1 LTKRSKISID
11 SYLKNNFKIAYKG
24 NLELTVMSQERRYNS
39 ILWPIYFLNGFQS
52 IAWGG
57 IIFLIVPI
65 SRIIWPADPDHAL
78 EMGIMITTL
87 SWSASISGLL
97 LGFYI
102 DRYSR
107 KNVLFIISIFRGIAI
122 ILLGF
127 GIEGGEQFTYL
138 YFLVF
143 VSIFG
148 IFAGLSW
155 PTVIS
160 LSNDIVPKEERSRF
174 FGSYEIVRSLTM
186 TLGFVLGA
194 LLMQTG
200 YWRAFFWIAG
210 SGIVIFGIIYNIQ
223 SEEPK
228 RGAQEEELM
237 HILRE
242 NDFEYNYKINR
253 KMMKETMLSKTNLVA
268 LIEGI
273 FTWILMG
280 SINFLILNLI
290 QHEPHNISEF
300 STSIFMVLFGL
311 TGGITG
317 QLILARLSDK
327 LAQKYVNARVFMII
341 FALIGGI
348 ITFALFFFIP
358 WPHLTKA
365 QGKDVLYLM
374 SFPAIWLMGALFF
387 FSRSIFSLYIVN
399 QSPVLQH
406 INLPESQ
413 AQIVSWNQFLEN
425 LGRGIGPAISGLL
438 LVITQYNY
446 QQTILYV
453 ILCIL
458 PGVVLWTFAIKW
470 YPENVIQIKKILKER
485 AQIIESNSDP

>member
-1 LTKRSKISID
+1 
-11 SYLKNNFKIAYKG
+11 
-24 NLELTVMSQERRYNS
+24 MSQKHRYNS

-65 SRIIWPADPDHAL
+65 SRIIWPGDPTHAL
-78 EMGIMITTL
+78 EMGIMITIL

-102 DRYSR
+102 DKYSR
-107 KNVLFIISIFRGIAI
+107 KQILFIISIFRGVAI

-127 GIEGGEQFTYL
+127 GIEGGQGITYM
-138 YFLVF
+138 YFLIF
-143 VSIFG
+143 IAIFG

-160 LSNDIVPKEERSRF
+160 LSNDIVPKGHRSRF
-174 FGSYEIVRSLTM
+174 FGVYEIVRSLTM
-186 TLGFVLGA
+186 TFGFVFGA
-194 LLMQTG
+194 FLMQTG
-200 YWRAFFWIAG
+200 HWRTFFWITG
-210 SGIVIFGIIYNIQ
+210 MGIIVFGIIYNIQ

-228 RGAQEEELM
+228 RGSQEEELM
-237 HILRE
+237 HILKD
-242 NDFEYNYKINR
+242 NNLTYDYKISR
-253 KMMKETMLSKTNLVA
+253 EMMKHTMFSKTNLVA

-290 QHEPHNISEF
+290 QNEPHNISEF
-300 STSIFMVLFGL
+300 STSVFMVFFGL
-311 TGGITG
+311 TGGILG

-327 LAQKYVNARVFMII
+327 LAQKYMNARIFMII
-341 FALIGGI
+341 FALMGGI
-348 ITFALFFFIP
+348 ITFALFFFIS
-358 WPHLTKA
+358 WPNLTIE
-365 QGKDVLYLM
+365 QGKDIIYLM
-374 SFPAIWLMGALFF
+374 TFPTIWLMGALFF
-387 FSRSIFSLYIVN
+387 TSRSIFSLYIVN

-406 INLPESQ
+406 INLPEAQ

-425 LGRGIGPAISGLL
+425 LGRGIGPAISGIL
-438 LVITQYNY
+438 LVLTQYNY
-446 QQTILYV
+446 QQTILYL

-458 PGVVLWTFAIKW
+458 PGVILWTLAIKW
-470 YPENVIQIKKILKER
+470 YPDNVSQIKSILKER
-485 AQIIESNSDP
+485 ADLLRLNSES

>member
-1 LTKRSKISID
+1 MPQKH
-11 SYLKNNFKIAYKG
+11 
-24 NLELTVMSQERRYNS
+24 RYNS

-65 SRIIWPADPDHAL
+65 SRIIWPGEPSHAF
-78 EMGIMITTL
+78 EMGILITTL

-107 KNVLFIISIFRGIAI
+107 KKILFIISIFRGIAI
-122 ILLGF
+122 ILVGF
-127 GIEGGEQFTYL
+127 GIEGGGGFTYA
-138 YFLVF
+138 YFLIF
-143 VSIFG
+143 VALFG
-148 IFAGLSW
+148 VFAGLSW

-160 LSNDIVPKEERSRF
+160 LSNDIVPKEHRSRF

-186 TLGFVLGA
+186 TFGFVFGA
-194 LLMQTG
+194 LFMQTG
-200 YWRAFFWIAG
+200 LWRTFFWITG
-210 SGIVIFGIIYNIQ
+210 CGIIIFGIIYNIQ

-228 RGAQEEELM
+228 RGSQEEELM
-237 HILRE
+237 HILKDDRL
-242 NDFEYNYKINR
+242 NYNYRINR
-253 KMMKETMLSKTNLVA
+253 EMMKHTMLSKTNIVA

-290 QHEPHNISEF
+290 QNEPHNISEF
-300 STSIFMVLFGL
+300 STSIFMVFFGL
-311 TGGITG
+311 TGGILG

-327 LAQKYVNARVFMII
+327 LALKYKNARVFMII
-341 FALIGGI
+341 LALLGGI
-348 ITFALFFFIP
+348 ITFAVFFFIP
-358 WPHLTKA
+358 WPYLTVE
-365 QGKDVLYLM
+365 QGKDVFYLM

-406 INLPESQ
+406 INLPEAQ

-438 LVITQYNY
+438 LVITQFNY

-458 PGVVLWTFAIKW
+458 PGVVLWTLAIKW
-470 YPENVIQIKKILKER
+470 YPKNVIEIKTILKDR
-485 AQIIESNSDP
+485 ADLIKSNSSS

>member
-1 LTKRSKISID
+1 MPQKH
-11 SYLKNNFKIAYKG
+11 
-24 NLELTVMSQERRYNS
+24 RYNS
-39 ILWPIYFLNGFQS
+39 LLWPIYFLNGFQS

-65 SRIIWPADPDHAL
+65 SRIIWPGDPTHAL

-102 DRYSR
+102 DKYSR
-107 KNVLFIISIFRGIAI
+107 KKILFIISIFRGIAI

-127 GIEGGEQFTYL
+127 GVQGGEEFTYI
-138 YFLVF
+138 YFLIFISV
-143 VSIFG
+143 FG

-155 PTVIS
+155 PAVIS
-160 LSNDIVPKEERSRF
+160 LSNDIVPKEHRSRF
-174 FGSYEIVRSLTM
+174 FGIYEIVRSLTM
-186 TLGFVLGA
+186 TLGFVFGA

-200 YWRAFFWIAG
+200 YWRVFFWIAG
-210 SGIVIFGIIYNIQ
+210 TGIIIFGIVYDIQ

-228 RGAQEEELM
+228 RGAQEEELI
-237 HILRE
+237 HILKKD
-242 NDFEYNYKINR
+242 NLTYDYKISR
-253 KMMKETMLSKTNLVA
+253 EMMKKTMFSKTNIVA

-290 QHEPHNISEF
+290 QNEPHNISEF
-300 STSIFMVLFGL
+300 STSVFMVIFGL
-311 TGGITG
+311 TGGISG

-327 LAQKYVNARVFMII
+327 LARKYINARVLMII
-341 FALIGGI
+341 FAIIGGI
-348 ITFALFFFIP
+348 ITFAVFFFIP
-358 WPHLTKA
+358 WPYLTIE
-365 QGKDVLYLM
+365 QGKDILYLM
-374 SFPAIWLMGALFF
+374 TFPAIWLMGALFF

-406 INLPESQ
+406 INLPEAQ

-425 LGRGIGPAISGLL
+425 LGRGIGPALSGLL
-438 LVITQYNY
+438 LVLTQYNY
-446 QQTILYV
+446 QQTILYL

-458 PGVVLWTFAIKW
+458 PGVILWTFAIKW
-470 YPENVIQIKKILKER
+470 YPNNVIQIKTILKER
-485 AQIIESNSDP
+485 AELLKSNSKS

>member
-1 LTKRSKISID
+1 
-11 SYLKNNFKIAYKG
+11 
-24 NLELTVMSQERRYNS
+24 MSQEHRYNS
-39 ILWPIYFLNGFQS
+39 LLWPIYFLNGFQS

-57 IIFLIVPI
+57 IIFLIVPL
-65 SRIIWPADPDHAL
+65 SRIIWPGDPTHAL

-102 DRYSR
+102 DKYSR
-107 KNVLFIISIFRGIAI
+107 KKILFIISIFRGIAI
-122 ILLGF
+122 IVLGF
-127 GIEGGEQFTYL
+127 GIEGGEDLTYL
-138 YFLVF
+138 YFLIF
-143 VSIFG
+143 ISIFG

-160 LSNDIVPKEERSRF
+160 LSNDIVPKEHRSRF
-174 FGSYEIVRSLTM
+174 FGIYEIVRSLTM
-186 TLGFVLGA
+186 TLGFVFGA
-194 LLMQTG
+194 FLMQIG
-200 YWRAFFWIAG
+200 YWRVFFWIAG
-210 SGIVIFGIIYNIQ
+210 IGIIIFGIVYDIQ

-228 RGAQEEELM
+228 RGAQEEELF
-237 HILRE
+237 HILKKD
-242 NDFEYNYKINR
+242 NLTYDYKINR
-253 KMMKETMLSKTNLVA
+253 EMMKKTMFSKTNIVA

-290 QHEPHNISEF
+290 QNEPHNISEF
-300 STSIFMVLFGL
+300 STSVFMVIFGL
-311 TGGITG
+311 TGGISG

-327 LAQKYVNARVFMII
+327 LARKYMNTRVYMII

-358 WPHLTKA
+358 WPYLTVE
-365 QGKDVLYLM
+365 QGKDILYLM

-406 INLPESQ
+406 INLPEAQ

-438 LVITQYNY
+438 LVLTQYNY
-446 QQTILYV
+446 QQTILYI

-458 PGVVLWTFAIKW
+458 PGIILWTLAIKW
-470 YPENVIQIKKILKER
+470 YPENASQIKKILKER
-485 AQIIESNSDP
+485 ANLIRTNSSS

>member
-1 LTKRSKISID
+1 
-11 SYLKNNFKIAYKG
+11 
-24 NLELTVMSQERRYNS
+24 MSQKHRYNS

-65 SRIIWPADPDHAL
+65 SRIIWPGDPTHAL

-102 DRYSR
+102 DKYSR
-107 KNVLFIISIFRGIAI
+107 KQILFIISIFRGIAI

-127 GIEGGEQFTYL
+127 GIEGGQGLTYG
-138 YFLVF
+138 YFLIF
-143 VSIFG
+143 IAIFG

-160 LSNDIVPKEERSRF
+160 LSNDIVPKKHRSRF
-174 FGSYEIVRSLTM
+174 FGIYEIVRSLTM
-186 TLGFVLGA
+186 TFGFVFGA
-194 LLMQTG
+194 LLMQIG
-200 YWRAFFWIAG
+200 YWRTFFWITG
-210 SGIVIFGIIYNIQ
+210 MGIIVFGIIYNIQ

-228 RGAQEEELM
+228 RGSQEEELM
-237 HILRE
+237 HILQD
-242 NDFEYNYKINR
+242 NNLTYDYKISR
-253 KMMKETMLSKTNLVA
+253 EMMKHTMFSKTNLVA

-290 QHEPHNISEF
+290 QNEPHNISEF
-300 STSIFMVLFGL
+300 STSVFMVFFGL
-311 TGGITG
+311 TGGISG

-327 LAQKYVNARVFMII
+327 LAQKYMNARIFMII
-341 FALIGGI
+341 LALLGGI

-358 WPHLTKA
+358 WPNLTIE

-374 SFPAIWLMGALFF
+374 TFPTIWLMGALFF
-387 FSRSIFSLYIVN
+387 TSRSIFSLYIVN

-406 INLPESQ
+406 INLPEAQ

-425 LGRGIGPAISGLL
+425 LGRGIGPAISGFL
-438 LVITQYNY
+438 LVLTQYDY

-458 PGVVLWTFAIKW
+458 PGVVLWTLALKW
-470 YPENVIQIKKILKER
+470 YPHNVNQIKAILKER
-485 AQIIESNSDP
+485 ANLLRSNSES

>member
-1 LTKRSKISID
+1 
-11 SYLKNNFKIAYKG
+11 
-24 NLELTVMSQERRYNS
+24 MPQEHRYNS
-39 ILWPIYFLNGFQS
+39 LLWPIYFLNGFQS

-65 SRIIWPADPDHAL
+65 SRIIWPGDPSHAL

-102 DRYSR
+102 DKYSR
-107 KNVLFIISIFRGIAI
+107 KKILFIISIFRGIAI

-127 GIEGGEQFTYL
+127 GIQGGEDFTYL
-138 YFLVF
+138 YFLIF
-143 VSIFG
+143 ISIFG

-160 LSNDIVPKEERSRF
+160 LSNDIVPKEHRSRF
-174 FGSYEIVRSLTM
+174 FGNYEIVRSLTM
-186 TLGFVLGA
+186 TLGFVFGA

-200 YWRAFFWIAG
+200 YWRFFFWIAG
-210 SGIVIFGIIYNIQ
+210 SGIIIFGIVYDIQ

-228 RGAQEEELM
+228 RGAQEEELI
-237 HILRE
+237 HILKKD
-242 NDFEYNYKINR
+242 NLTYNYKINR
-253 KMMKETMLSKTNLVA
+253 EMMKKTMFSKTNIVA

-290 QHEPHNISEF
+290 QNEPHNISEF
-300 STSIFMVLFGL
+300 STSIFMVIFGL
-311 TGGITG
+311 TGGISG

-327 LAQKYVNARVFMII
+327 LARKYMNARVLMIV

-358 WPHLTKA
+358 WPYLTVE
-365 QGKDVLYLM
+365 QGKDILYLM

-406 INLPESQ
+406 INLPEAQ

-438 LVITQYNY
+438 LVLTQYNY

-458 PGVVLWTFAIKW
+458 PGVILWTFAIKW
-470 YPENVIQIKKILKER
+470 YPNNAIQIKTILKER
-485 AQIIESNSDP
+485 AEFINSNSKS

>member
-1 LTKRSKISID
+1 MAQK
-11 SYLKNNFKIAYKG
+11 Y
-24 NLELTVMSQERRYNS
+24 RYNS

-65 SRIIWPADPDHAL
+65 SRIIWPGDPSHAL

-87 SWSASISGLL
+87 SWAASISGLL
-97 LGFYI
+97 FGFLI
-102 DRYSR
+102 DKYSR
-107 KNVLFIISIFRGIAI
+107 KKILFIISIFRGIAI

-127 GIEGGEQFTYL
+127 GIEGGEEFTWI
-138 YFLVF
+138 YFLILI
-143 VSIFG
+143 SMFG
-148 IFAGLSW
+148 VFAGLSW

-160 LSNDIVPKEERSRF
+160 LSNDIVPKEQRSRF
-174 FGSYEIVRSLTM
+174 FGNYEIVRSLTM
-186 TLGFVLGA
+186 TFGFVIGA
-194 LLMQTG
+194 LFMQTG
-200 YWRAFFWIAG
+200 FWRLFFWIAG
-210 SGIVIFGIIYNIQ
+210 IGIIMFGIIYKIL

-228 RGAQEEELM
+228 RGAQEEELI
-237 HILRE
+237 HLLKKD
-242 NDFEYNYKINR
+242 NLTYDYKISR
-253 KMMKETMLSKTNLVA
+253 EMMKRTMFSKTNIVA

-290 QHEPHNISEF
+290 QNEPHNISEF

-311 TGGITG
+311 TGGIAG
-317 QLILARLSDK
+317 QLSLSRLSDK
-327 LAQKYVNARVFMII
+327 FAQKYMNARVFMII

-358 WPHLTKA
+358 WPHLSIE
-365 QGKDVLYLM
+365 QGKDVFFLM
-374 SFPAIWLMGALFF
+374 SFPTIWLMGALFF

-399 QSPVLQH
+399 QSPILQY
-406 INLPESQ
+406 INLPEAQ

-425 LGRGIGPAISGLL
+425 LGRGIGPALSGLL
-438 LVITQYNY
+438 LVLTQYNY
-446 QQTILYV
+446 QQTILYI

-458 PGVVLWTFAIKW
+458 PGIILWTFALKW
-470 YPENVIQIKKILKER
+470 YPNNVNFIKSILKER
-485 AQIIESNSDP
+485 ADILKSDLN

>member
-1 LTKRSKISID
+1 
-11 SYLKNNFKIAYKG
+11 
-24 NLELTVMSQERRYNS
+24 MPQEHRYNS
-39 ILWPIYFLNGFQS
+39 LLWPIYFLNGFQS

-65 SRIIWPADPDHAL
+65 SRIIWPGDPSHAL

-102 DRYSR
+102 DKYSR
-107 KNVLFIISIFRGIAI
+107 KKILFIISIFRGIAI

-127 GIEGGEQFTYL
+127 GIQGGEDFTYL
-138 YFLVF
+138 YFLIF
-143 VSIFG
+143 ISIFG

-160 LSNDIVPKEERSRF
+160 LSNDIVPKEHRSRF
-174 FGSYEIVRSLTM
+174 FGNYEIVRSLTM
-186 TLGFVLGA
+186 TLGFVFGA

-200 YWRAFFWIAG
+200 YWRFFFWIAG
-210 SGIVIFGIIYNIQ
+210 SGIIIFGIVYDIQ

-228 RGAQEEELM
+228 RGAQEEELI
-237 HILRE
+237 HILKKD
-242 NDFEYNYKINR
+242 NLTYNYKINR
-253 KMMKETMLSKTNLVA
+253 EMMKKTMFSKTNIVA

-290 QHEPHNISEF
+290 QNEPHNISEF
-300 STSIFMVLFGL
+300 STSIFMVIFGL
-311 TGGITG
+311 TGGISG

-327 LAQKYVNARVFMII
+327 LARKYMNARVLMII

-358 WPHLTKA
+358 WPNLTVE
-365 QGKDVLYLM
+365 QGKDIIYLM

-406 INLPESQ
+406 INLPEAQ

-438 LVITQYNY
+438 LVLTQYNY

-458 PGVVLWTFAIKW
+458 PGVILWTFAIKW
-470 YPENVIQIKKILKER
+470 YPSNVIQIKAILKER
-485 AQIIESNSDP
+485 AESIKSNSKS

>member
-1 LTKRSKISID
+1 MPQKH
-11 SYLKNNFKIAYKG
+11 
-24 NLELTVMSQERRYNS
+24 RYNH

-65 SRIIWPADPDHAL
+65 SRIIWPGDPSHAL

-102 DRYSR
+102 DKYSR
-107 KNVLFIISIFRGIAI
+107 KKILYFISIFRGIAI

-127 GIEGGEQFTYL
+127 GIEGGEGLTYV

-143 VSIFG
+143 IAIFG

-160 LSNDIVPKEERSRF
+160 LSNDIVPKEHRSRF

-186 TLGFVLGA
+186 TFGFVFGA

-200 YWRAFFWIAG
+200 YWRLFFWITG
-210 SGIVIFGIIYNIQ
+210 SGIIIFGIIYNIQ

-228 RGAQEEELM
+228 RGSQEEELM
-237 HILRE
+237 HILKDD
-242 NDFEYNYKINR
+242 NFSYDYKISR
-253 KMMKETMLSKTNLVA
+253 EMMKQTMFSKTNIVA

-290 QHEPHNISEF
+290 QNEPHNISEF
-300 STSIFMVLFGL
+300 STSVFMVLFGL
-311 TGGITG
+311 TGGILG

-327 LAQKYVNARVFMII
+327 LAQKYMNARVIMII

-358 WPHLTKA
+358 WPYLTVE

-374 SFPAIWLMGALFF
+374 SYPAIWLMGALFF
-387 FSRSIFSLYIVN
+387 FSRSIFSLYVVN

-406 INLPESQ
+406 INLPEAQ

-425 LGRGIGPAISGLL
+425 LGRGIGPAISGIL
-438 LVITQYNY
+438 LVVTQYDY
-446 QQTILYV
+446 QQTILYI

-458 PGVVLWTFAIKW
+458 PGVILWAFAIKW
-470 YPENVIQIKKILKER
+470 YPQNVTEIKKILKER
-485 AQIIESNSDP
+485 ADFIRSNSIS

>member
-1 LTKRSKISID
+1 MPQKH
-11 SYLKNNFKIAYKG
+11 
-24 NLELTVMSQERRYNS
+24 RYNH

-65 SRIIWPADPDHAL
+65 SRIIWPGDPSHAL
-78 EMGIMITTL
+78 EMGIMITSL

-102 DRYSR
+102 DKYSR
-107 KNVLFIISIFRGIAI
+107 KKILYFISIFRGIAI

-127 GIEGGEQFTYL
+127 GIEGGEGLTYV

-143 VSIFG
+143 IAIFG

-160 LSNDIVPKEERSRF
+160 LSNDVVPKEHRSRF

-186 TLGFVLGA
+186 TFGFVFGA

-200 YWRAFFWIAG
+200 YWRLFFWITG
-210 SGIVIFGIIYNIQ
+210 SGIIIFGIIYNIQ

-228 RGAQEEELM
+228 RGSQEEELM
-237 HILRE
+237 HILKDD
-242 NDFEYNYKINR
+242 NFSYDYKISR
-253 KMMKETMLSKTNLVA
+253 EMMKQTMFSKTNIVA

-290 QHEPHNISEF
+290 QNEPHNISEF
-300 STSIFMVLFGL
+300 STSVFMVLFGL
-311 TGGITG
+311 TGGILG

-327 LAQKYVNARVFMII
+327 LAQKYMNARVIMII

-358 WPHLTKA
+358 WPYLTVE
-365 QGKDVLYLM
+365 QGRDVVYLM
-374 SFPAIWLMGALFF
+374 SYPAIWLMGSLFF
-387 FSRSIFSLYIVN
+387 FSRSIFSLYVVN

-406 INLPESQ
+406 INLPEAQ

-438 LVITQYNY
+438 LVVTQYDY
-446 QQTILYV
+446 QQTILYI

-458 PGVVLWTFAIKW
+458 PGVILWAFAIKW
-470 YPENVIQIKKILKER
+470 YPQNVTEIKKILKER
-485 AQIIESNSDP
+485 ADFIRSNSIS

>member
-1 LTKRSKISID
+1 
-11 SYLKNNFKIAYKG
+11 
-24 NLELTVMSQERRYNS
+24 MSQEHRYNS
-39 ILWPIYFLNGFQS
+39 LLWPIYFLNGFQS

-65 SRIIWPADPDHAL
+65 SRIIWPGDPSHAL

-102 DRYSR
+102 DKYSR
-107 KNVLFIISIFRGIAI
+107 KKILFIISIFRGVAI

-127 GIEGGEQFTYL
+127 GVQGGEEFTYF
-138 YFLVF
+138 YFLIF
-143 VSIFG
+143 ISIFG

-160 LSNDIVPKEERSRF
+160 LSNDIVPKEHRSRF
-174 FGSYEIVRSLTM
+174 FGIYEIVRSLTM
-186 TLGFVLGA
+186 TLGFLFGA

-200 YWRAFFWIAG
+200 YWRFFFWIAG
-210 SGIVIFGIIYNIQ
+210 SGIIIFGIVYDIQ

-228 RGAQEEELM
+228 RGAQEEELI
-237 HILRE
+237 HILKDD
-242 NDFEYNYKINR
+242 NLSYDYKISR
-253 KMMKETMLSKTNLVA
+253 EMMKQTMFSKTNIVA

-290 QHEPHNISEF
+290 QNEPHNISEF
-300 STSIFMVLFGL
+300 STSVFMVLFGL
-311 TGGITG
+311 TGGILG

-327 LAQKYVNARVFMII
+327 LAKKYMNARVFMII

-358 WPHLTKA
+358 WPYLTVE
-365 QGKDVLYLM
+365 QGKDILYLM

-387 FSRSIFSLYIVN
+387 LSRSIFSLYIVN

-406 INLPESQ
+406 INLPEAQ

-438 LVITQYNY
+438 LVLTQYNY

-458 PGVVLWTFAIKW
+458 PGIILWTFAIKW
-470 YPENVIQIKKILKER
+470 YPGNVSRIKKIIKDR
-485 AQIIESNSDP
+485 ANLIKSNSSP